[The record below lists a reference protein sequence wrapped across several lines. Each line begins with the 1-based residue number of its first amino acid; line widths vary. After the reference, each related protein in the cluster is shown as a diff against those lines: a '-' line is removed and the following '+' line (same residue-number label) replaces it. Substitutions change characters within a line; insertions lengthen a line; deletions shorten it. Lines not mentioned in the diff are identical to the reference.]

1 MLYNNNRNNII
12 EETEDL
18 RKRIKLS
25 IPKLIKE
32 ILDKDTEYYGIKLEK
47 LCNVVV
53 QEMGYEETLRIHD
66 KLKSDRKIPITFN
79 LTDRNTKFLPSMLA
93 NSSEK
98 METEFFRSLLSTYTN
113 LHPSLRER
121 VIKKSAYIELELA
134 IKNQTEV
141 KISYESLILD
151 IVPLS
156 FRRDEE
162 TGYNYLEAESLG
174 ERYLYRLKDIEIL
187 KINL

>member
-1 MLYNNNRNNII
+1 MYNKYIDNSIVK
-12 EETEDL
+12 ETEDL

-32 ILDKDTEYYGIKLEK
+32 ILDKDIDYYGIKIEK
-47 LCNVVV
+47 LCNIVV
-53 QEMGYEETLRIHD
+53 QEMGYEEVLRIHD

-79 LTDRNTKFLPSMLA
+79 LTDRNTKFLPSMLT

-98 METEFFRSLLSTYTN
+98 METEFFRSLFSTYAN

-121 VIKKSAYIELELA
+121 VVKKSVYIELELA
-134 IKNQTEV
+134 IKNHTEV
-141 KISYESLILD
+141 KISYENKISDVI
-151 IVPLS
+151 PLS
-156 FRRDEE
+156 FQRDEE
-162 TGYNYLEAESLG
+162 TGYNYLEVEVFG
-174 ERYLYRLKDIEIL
+174 ERFLYRLKDIEIL